1 MMTKL
6 HAKKTLLILLLAMLL
21 MVMGGCGQSGQNQS
35 GTDNT
40 PQESGQTDFVPGTY
54 ASEYLTE
61 LSGIGGRV
69 TGTEKEIAGGD
80 WVKSKLEEMGYEVKV
95 QPFDY
100 DAEGTK
106 GSSRNFIAEK
116 KGSSDDVVVLGAHYD
131 SVDVGSGMDDNG
143 SGIAVVLEAAKALKD
158 AETPQTI
165 RFIFFGAEEAGLFG
179 SDYYV
184 SQLSKD
190 ELGKIVVMMN
200 YDSLIAGDNAYVY
213 GNADAGGKFRDEAL
227 AIAGEKELELITQPG
242 ENPEYPA
249 GTTGDWSDHAAFKN
263 VGVPYMYFESTD
275 WALGEKD
282 GYTQV
287 EVSLGEEGEIWHTQY
302 DTIDYIST
310 NFPDRIENRL
320 KTFSAV
326 TEAILME
333 DLNTL

>member
-6 HAKKTLLILLLAMLL
+6 HVKNTALILLLAMLL
-21 MVMGGCGQSGQNQS
+21 AVMGGCGQSGQDQGGNDQ
-35 GTDNT
+35 TT
-40 PQESGQTDFVPGTY
+40 PESGQTEFAPGTY

-69 TGTEKEIAGGD
+69 TGTDKETAGGD
-80 WVKSKLEEMGYEVKV
+80 WVKSKLEEMGYEVTV
-95 QPFDY
+95 QSFDY

-106 GSSRNFIAEK
+106 GTSRNFIAEK
-116 KGSSDDVVVLGAHYD
+116 KGTSDDVVVLGAHYD

-165 RFIFFGAEEAGLFG
+165 RFIFFGAEEVGLFG

-184 SQLSKD
+184 SQLSQD
-190 ELGKIVVMMN
+190 ELSKIVLMMN

-242 ENPEYPA
+242 ENPEYAA

-263 VGVPYMYFESTD
+263 AGIPYMYFEATNWS
-275 WALGEKD
+275 LGEKD

-287 EVSLGEEGEIWHTQY
+287 DVTLGEEGEIWHTQY

-320 KTFSAV
+320 KTFSTV
-326 TEAILME
+326 TETMLLE
-333 DLNTL
+333 DLSTL